1 MTLSVDLAPITDPR
15 TGPARCRICT
25 GPLSRS
31 FALCYCCDTLVGQLQ
46 VPLVPMVTMV
56 EYRLGD
62 RMHQRLRGYK
72 DAPVAEARDRYRDEL
87 VTMATRW
94 LHQNHRQLGRRFGSP
109 WDAVATVP
117 SSRRPGR
124 APADAVVTRVPDLG
138 ALHRPLLIRGRGCT
152 DHLRADRLGFE
163 LASGVDHRQLRS
175 QRVLLVDDSVVTGAR
190 AQSAAA
196 SLRLGGAQVVGVLAI
211 GRTVRPE
218 GVGTRSG
225 PRC

>member
-1 MTLSVDLAPITDPR
+1 MTLSVDLAPS
-15 TGPARCRICT
+15 TGARAVPARCRICS
-25 GPLSRS
+25 GQLSRS

-46 VPLVPMVTMV
+46 MPLVPVVAMV

-62 RMHQRLRGYK
+62 PLHHRLRGYK
-72 DAPVAEARDRYRDEL
+72 DAPVAEVRDRYRDEL

-94 LHQNHRQLGRRFGSP
+94 LHHHHRQLGRRFGSD

-124 APADAVVTRVPDLG
+124 APADVIVTRVPVLG

-163 LASGVDHRQLRS
+163 LAPGVDHRQLRTL
-175 QRVLLVDDSVVTGAR
+175 RVLLVDDSVVTGAR

-196 SLRLGGAQVVGVLAI
+196 SLRLGGAQVVGVLAL
-211 GRTVRPE
+211 GRAVRPE
-218 GVGTRSG
+218 GGGTPAGSRW
-225 PRC
+225 